1 MKILPLFPSSVFMDF
16 VEEDTDELREYDGKF
31 FVTEFGDGNK
41 VSDDRRV
48 LENYPRIK
56 KLLMKKFSKVAEF
69 MSWKQEFIITTSW
82 ITECEPSQDCQLH
95 NHRNSFFFKL
105 FLY

>member
-16 VEEDTDELREYDGKF
+16 VEEDTDELKEYDGDF

-41 VSDDRRV
+41 VSDDRRI

-56 KLLMKKFSKVAEF
+56 KLLMKKFNKVSEF
-69 MSWKQEFIITTSW
+69 NEKDRLQEGWINGGFFILNKNLSILIS
-82 ITECEPSQDCQLH
+82 IKI
-95 NHRNSFFFKL
+95 KL
-105 FLY
+105 TI

>member
-16 VEEDTDELREYDGKF
+16 VEEDTDELKEYDGDF

-41 VSDDRRV
+41 VSDDRRI

-56 KLLMKKFSKVAEF
+56 KLLMKNSIKF
-69 MSWKQEFIITTSW
+69 
-82 ITECEPSQDCQLH
+82 L
-95 NHRNSFFFKL
+95 NL
-105 FLY
+105 